1 MNYKNLLFFNKS
13 GSQTNLIWNGNFWEA
28 RLLLPKVSVGLFEI
42 EHFFIIEKFNDAQGN
57 VIYGY
62 PHITPEVSSNSSG
75 SGVYGTFKSGSNVI
89 YTDVTPLADYVG
101 AKLFCDQ
108 FPTGNTIISVDLS
121 LKSITLQNNS
131 TVTVSGVPLFFN
143 LWRSSFETTRNVL
156 DFDAFDSFDAKI
168 VSGKDYITTNI
179 DLSAISESEEELMI
193 LGDGIPKDARITSI
207 SGKNIY
213 LNKICTQSL
222 DSTKVFVYPV
232 EEKNDVSG
240 YIYQYE
246 LLEDSTLDAPVLKSL
261 QTAYFKI
268 GYDSSET
275 IVNDVRVSNSVDSSS
290 VSVNLAINSDEE
302 GIFGRTLVIEDLSLG
317 YPKIVARIEIHA
329 ETEGEDERYKTLLS
343 NFGRRLNAEDT
354 YVLRDSDPKEPLTDY
369 EILNVKRKEL
379 LLEGHEI
386 FPYVGSYKGLI
397 NAIRF
402 FGYQDLRVKE
412 YWLNIKKS
420 ENAKSALEENQAV
433 LDSMGSQTQ
442 SQSTLIASLLDDE
455 NSDKYK
461 QVEIYGKKDDGTYG
475 LKSPIEKLF
484 PSSSFKKTA
493 LFGLFYDINKV
504 IENRYDQFDYPVVE
518 NAFVFSPDEVLIKLF
533 GLKEKLKKEYLPL
546 NARIIDITGEGVYFT
561 VYKTR
566 GWVDNLK
573 IDQLD
578 QGLDIDLSF
587 SPDFGYI
594 EDLRY
599 FNLRPND
606 SVPTVPYVGPDPF
619 TYTYST
625 YGNLTLPSSANPPIS
640 GRDSKKLADAIS
652 NFYDERNTSGLAK
665 LNLGDNQKY
674 RKLFDGQDYEI
685 PSGFPTVIEITS
697 FNLSWDELN
706 NKWEG
711 LDRNVSTYST
721 TLASVSDLT
730 GYTGN
735 NLISSSVNHT
745 FDNGLKFGELFDLTL
760 PASITYL
767 IASTGRVQLKFT
779 SNDDSNYSFLTEV
792 QTYSQSTGISN
803 LKLLWVKETPIV
815 LDDWKVEIVNLFS
828 QNLDFEYYDYSFNP
842 DGFYAWDNLRFAGFY
857 EVEWTITKKDDRP
870 YKYEFRGKISDYYK
884 IPIILPYSGIYSV
897 KCRVWDGFN
906 DICSVHYENSIEVKT
921 RDLEVAN
928 VARYREAEIYTWEN
942 VSKSWDD
949 HSSLWVFPIEKNE
962 ESDKKTSKEILT
974 PAEYGNQFNEGQEC
988 KVLKH
993 FGEVIGSAPLKF
1005 GLQKMILSGF
1015 TSTYPGGG
1023 IGPVLVTI
1031 NSSYLPHS
1039 FIEGE
1044 KITLIDNYNVTGNL
1058 SGQYNIFNVT
1068 STGFSLPIV
1077 LNSSVT
1083 ASQFSVIKT
1092 GSIKVEY
1099 NGKTY
1104 ANINFNGRLDTTLG
1118 NLMSAFNNVLKDP
1131 QFAIDTITDTSVSSA
1146 TVQEWMEV
1154 TFKAPIGVGDTFN
1167 GKKLEVTTTGGLYVY
1182 DGSSVGRTAQAE
1194 ITGGVNAYDQY
1205 VDFDFNGDLPVENM
1219 RYYGT
1224 KALNWDAFD
1233 QLEWENL
1240 YSQTW
1245 GSYDFHEGWLGGFSL
1260 YNLQSGDKLRVGSG
1274 SRGIV
1279 LGNASSPDPSPN
1291 YLDLNE
1297 ACDQLNASR
1306 DSGISKFNYEVRG
1319 FSKLGNNF
1327 NFQGSPIGSPLI
1339 TLAIPYNEESE
1350 SFDVQTGASPAAGAA
1365 TSMFPDKNGDI
1376 IMGGVYDVRVFKS
1389 PTDFDNYPISALY
1402 PGSVPRKVQVD
1413 EYHRWW
1419 CYGESCTVPL
1429 VVYDRYYPE
1438 NTLIFSTSPVTSF
1451 ANPGLNYI
1459 VPLPV
1464 SSFQILC
1471 LAIDKLTDNFTMY
1484 VKYQQT
1490 YSISPSATDN
1500 VFRLLEFN
1508 ASTKEFKDLS
1518 VQGPVWIGG
1527 ASPKTYDQ
1535 GSIVTY
1541 NGESYIS
1548 LINSNI
1554 SNNPASSPN
1563 NWKKIEQD
1571 PLTKLDTSVIYI
1583 RQLKYEYTG
1592 KESKLWMATNNG
1604 IKIYDGVKISS
1615 VDISNSGLHTNDV
1628 YAITIDETNAKW
1640 IGTSDGISYYDNGRW
1655 GCWTP
1660 STRTELPIAKYRNIV
1675 NIGNGRIFCI
1685 AQIGTEIYKLIY
1697 FNGITIK
1704 VYDYDPGTTSQ
1715 FAPANYLDYD
1725 YEDLYFMMNEVKYID
1740 VTFTRYPGDIMYLG
1754 DVYRIGQNYVVSGY
1768 WNPTYTG
1775 VYYQT
1780 QNLFMRKVSYTIP
1793 YIHASSKYTGYSG
1806 WDFIYH
1812 LSYRPVPDPIYLKL
1826 KGISETEINF
1836 NFIVGP
1842 LFTSSVNIGKDP
1854 QLPYVDTRSWKMPHW
1869 LNYDFSKITNAHPNI
1884 NPDDLFLDAPLRDI
1898 ESGIASKESYWKNS
1912 NVIRSSDKNAGN
1924 LIDSFEWVIKI
1935 GDGSD
1940 DRGMSV
1946 FVGEDGYI
1954 YVTGYFQDTAYFG
1967 AKNNLPAGANTT
1979 LSSTGCKSIF
1989 VAKYNQVGVIQWAR
2003 KYGDDGSSG
2012 SRDYDYTPTGIK
2024 VDHLGNVIIVGYKNK
2039 VRNNTS
2045 GELPDNLYIKW
2056 NGDAQLVISTSLF
2069 TSPTVND
2076 TEIISDLAIDR
2087 VGNVYVAGNFTGT
2100 ITSGI
2105 KTITSAPSVQ
2115 EVFAA
2120 RIEGDGNI
2128 KWLNKMNT
2136 GGEESDPSLHIGE
2149 SYEDLYIAFNS
2160 KLGLDQK
2167 IYLNR
2172 YTSYDFHA
2180 DWSKTIT
2187 NTNFGTF
2194 TTKPHIRVSK
2204 NGEIALGAS
2213 FKGKLTVDDISFT
2226 SIGDS
2231 DIAVFKF
2238 NGYRPLW
2245 GKNVGSF
2252 YSDFCQDIGID
2263 SEGNIFVLGSYSGY
2277 LTASPSFSSPNY
2289 YPSPQGDLD
2298 VIMFKYDQE
2307 GTLLDIV
2314 DSGGL
2319 GRDEGMSISFD
2330 KDDNIYLTGY
2340 VTGQANFSNW
2350 VVSPGGGEDAFVG
2363 KISNLK
2369 YRTGKKIGNVFS
2381 LFGAQTWDIGDDKI
2395 SHKEFEVPMGST
2407 VVFNPLDSLIPGKRN
2422 HVWKLIYD
2430 GSSEEIINIKDVKS
2444 FIWTF
2449 NKPGFY
2455 SLYLQVEDSNGN
2467 VSIFD
2472 KKGYI
2477 RVIDHKNPPAGEI
2490 IEYVNSEIY
2499 RKRAIYEA
2507 KTTPQLA

>member
-13 GSQTNLIWNGNFWEA
+13 GHQTNLIWNGNFWES

-42 EHFFIIEKFNDAQGN
+42 EHFFIIEKFNDSLGN
-57 VIYGY
+57 VVYGY
-62 PHITPEVSSNSSG
+62 PHITPDVSANNSG
-75 SGVYGTFKSGSNVI
+75 SGIYGNFKSGSNII
-89 YTDVTPLADYVG
+89 YTDITPIAEYVG

-108 FPTGNTIISVDLS
+108 FPNGNTITAVDPT
-121 LKSITLQNNS
+121 LKSITVQNNATT
-131 TVTVSGVPLFFN
+131 TVNGAPLFFN

-156 DFDAFDSFDAKI
+156 DFDAFDSFNAKI
-168 VSGKDYITTNI
+168 ISGKDYITTNV
-179 DLSAISESEEELMI
+179 DLTSISESEEELMI

-232 EEKNDVSG
+232 EEKNDVSN

-246 LLEDSTLDAPVLKSL
+246 LLEDSTLDAPVLNSL

-275 IVNDVRVSNSVDSSS
+275 IVDGVRVSGSVDSSS
-290 VSVNLAINSDEE
+290 VSINLALNSEDE

-317 YPKIVARIEIHA
+317 YPKIIARIEIHA

-354 YVLRDSDPKEPLTDY
+354 YVLRDADPKEPLTDY
-369 EILNVKRKEL
+369 EILNIKRKEL

-420 ENAKSALEENQAV
+420 ESPKTALEENQAV
-433 LDSMGSQTQ
+433 LDSMSSQTR

-455 NSDKYK
+455 NSNKYK

-493 LFGLFYDINKV
+493 LFGLFYDINRV
-504 IENRYDQFDYPVVE
+504 VEDRYDQFDYPIVE

-546 NARIIDITGEGVYFT
+546 NARIIDITGEGVYFSI
-561 VYKTR
+561 YKTR
-566 GWVDNLK
+566 GWIDNLK
-573 IDQLD
+573 IDQLN
-578 QGLDIDLSF
+578 QGLDLELSF

-606 SVPTVPYVGPDPF
+606 SVPTVPYVGPNPF

-625 YGNLTLPSSANPPIS
+625 YGNLTLPSSSNPIIS
-640 GRDSKKLADAIS
+640 GKNSKKLASAIS
-652 NFYDERNTSGLAK
+652 NFYEERNTSGLPK

-674 RKLFDGQDYEI
+674 RKLSDGQDYEV

-721 TLASVSDLT
+721 TLASIGDLT

-735 NLISSSVNHT
+735 NLISTSINHS
-745 FDNGLKFGELFDLTL
+745 FDNTLKFGDLFDVNL
-760 PASITYL
+760 PTSITYL
-767 IASTGRVQLKFT
+767 IASTGKVQLKFT
-779 SNDDSNYSFLTEV
+779 SNDDAAYSFLTEV
-792 QTYSQSTGISN
+792 QTYSQSTGIAN
-803 LKLLWVKETPIV
+803 LKLLWVKETPII

-828 QNLDFEYYDYSFNP
+828 QNLDFEYYDYSFNS

-857 EVEWTITKKDDRP
+857 EVEWTITKKGDRP

-884 IPIILPYSGIYSV
+884 LPIILPYSGIYSV

-906 DICSVHYENSIEVKT
+906 DICTVHYENSIEVKT

-928 VARYREAEIYTWEN
+928 VARYREAEVYTWEN
-942 VSKSWDD
+942 VSKTWDD

-962 ESDKKTSKEILT
+962 DDKHKTSKEILT

-988 KVLKH
+988 KVLKS
-993 FGEVIGSAPLKF
+993 FGETIGTAPLKF
-1005 GLQKMILSGF
+1005 GLQKMVLSGF

-1023 IGPVLVTI
+1023 QGPVLVTI
-1031 NSSYLPHS
+1031 NPSYLPHS
-1039 FIEGE
+1039 FVNGE
-1044 KITLIDNYNVTGNL
+1044 KVTLIDNYNVTGNL

-1092 GSIKVEY
+1092 GNIKVQYE
-1099 NGKTY
+1099 GRTY
-1104 ANINFNGRLDTTLG
+1104 ANISFNGRLDTTLG

-1131 QFAIDTITDTSVSSA
+1131 QFAIDTITDATVASA

-1167 GKKLEVTTTGGLYVY
+1167 GKKLDVTTTGGLYVY
-1182 DGSSVGRTAQAE
+1182 NGVAVGRTAQAE
-1194 ITGGVNAYDQY
+1194 ISGGVNPYGQY

-1233 QLEWENL
+1233 QLEWENM

-1260 YNLQSGDKLRVGSG
+1260 YNLQSGDKLRVGSK

-1279 LGNASSPDPSPN
+1279 LGNVSSPDLSPN
-1291 YLDLNE
+1291 YLDLRE

-1306 DSGISKFNYEVRG
+1306 DPGISKFTYEVRG

-1327 NFQGSPIGSPLI
+1327 NFHGSPVGSPLI
-1339 TLAIPYNEESE
+1339 TLAIPYNEES
-1350 SFDVQTGASPAAGAA
+1350 SSYDVQTGASPGAGAA

-1376 IMGGVYDVRVFKS
+1376 IMGGVYDVRVFKY
-1389 PTDFDNYPISALY
+1389 PTDFDNYPIAAQY
-1402 PGSVPRKVQVD
+1402 PGSSPRKVQVD

-1419 CYGESCTVPL
+1419 CYGENCTVPL

-1459 VPLPV
+1459 VPLPT

-1471 LAIDKLTDNFTMY
+1471 LGIDKLTDNFTMY

-1490 YSISPSATDN
+1490 YTISPSATDN

-1508 ASTKEFKDLS
+1508 ASTKEFKNLS
-1518 VQGPVWIGG
+1518 VQGPVWTII
-1527 ASPKTYDQ
+1527 KTYDQ
-1535 GSIVTY
+1535 GSIITY
-1541 NGESYIS
+1541 NGQSYIS
-1548 LINSNI
+1548 LVNTNI
-1554 SNNPASSPN
+1554 GNNPATSPSS
-1563 NWKKIEQD
+1563 WEIIEQD

-1583 RQLKYEYTG
+1583 RQLKYEYFG
-1592 KESKLWMATNNG
+1592 KYSKLWMATNNG
-1604 IKIYDGVKISS
+1604 IKTYDGVRISS
-1615 VDISNSGLHTNDV
+1615 IDISNSGLHTNDV

-1640 IGTSDGISYYDNGRW
+1640 IGTSDGMAYYDNGRW

-1660 STRTELPIAKYRNIV
+1660 SSRSELPIAKYRNIV
-1675 NIGNGRIFCI
+1675 NLGNGRIFCI
-1685 AQIGTEIYKLIY
+1685 AQTGSQNYKLIY

-1704 VYDYDPGTTSQ
+1704 VYDYDPGTTNQ

-1740 VTFTRYPGDIMYLG
+1740 GTFTRYPGDIMYLG
-1754 DVYRIGQNYVVSGY
+1754 DVYRIGQNYVVPGY

-1780 QNLFMRKVSYTIP
+1780 QNLYMRKVSYTIP
-1793 YIHASSKYTGYSG
+1793 FIHASSKYTGHSG

-1826 KGISETEINF
+1826 KGISETEVNF

-1842 LFTSSVNIGKDP
+1842 LYTSSVNIGKDP
-1854 QLPYVDTRSWKMPHW
+1854 QLPYADSRSWKMPHW
-1869 LNYDFSKITNAHPNI
+1869 LNYDFSKITDAHPNI
-1884 NPDDLFLDAPLRDI
+1884 NQDDLFLDAPLKDI
-1898 ESGIASKESYWKNS
+1898 ESGIASKEPYWRNS
-1912 NVIRSSDKNAGN
+1912 NLIRSSDRNTGN
-1924 LIDSFEWVIKI
+1924 IIDSFEWVIKI

-1940 DRGMSV
+1940 DRGMRV

-1954 YVTGYFQDTAYFG
+1954 YVAGYFQDTAYFG
-1967 AKNNLPAGANTT
+1967 AKNNLPSGANTT
-1979 LSSTGCKSIF
+1979 LSSPGCKSIF

-2003 KYGDDGSSG
+2003 KYGEDGTLG
-2012 SRDYDYTPTGIK
+2012 SRDYDYTPMGIK
-2024 VDHLGNVIIVGYKNK
+2024 VDHLGNVIVVGYKNK

-2056 NGDAQLVISTSLF
+2056 NGDAQLVAATSLF
-2069 TSPTVND
+2069 TSPTIND
-2076 TEIISDLAIDR
+2076 TEVISDLAIDR

-2100 ITSGI
+2100 ITSGT
-2105 KTITSAPSVQ
+2105 KTITSATSTQ

-2120 RIEGDGNI
+2120 RIEGDGSV
-2128 KWLNKMNT
+2128 KWLKKMGT
-2136 GGEESDPSLHIGE
+2136 GGEEADPSLHIGE

-2160 KLGLDQK
+2160 KTGSDQK

-2172 YTSYDFHA
+2172 YTSYDFNP
-2180 DWSKTIT
+2180 DWSKTIS
-2187 NTNFGTF
+2187 NTDFGTF

-2213 FKGKLTVDDISFT
+2213 FKGKLSVDNISFT

-2245 GKNVGSF
+2245 GKNVGSL

-2263 SEGNIFVLGSYSGY
+2263 SEGSIFVLGSYSGY
-2277 LTASPSFSSPNY
+2277 VTASPNYSSPNY
-2289 YPSPQGDLD
+2289 YPSPQGNLD
-2298 VIMFKYDQE
+2298 VIMFKYDPN

-2340 VTGQANFSNW
+2340 VTGQSNFSNW

-2369 YRTGKKIGNVFS
+2369 YKTGKKIGDPFS
-2381 LFGAQTWDIGDDKI
+2381 LFGSQTWDIGDDKI

-2407 VVFNPLDSLIPGKRN
+2407 VVFNPIDSLIPGKRN
-2422 HVWKLIYD
+2422 HVWKLVYD
-2430 GSSEEIINIKDVKS
+2430 ASNEEIINVKDVKS

-2467 VSIFD
+2467 LSIFD

-2477 RVIDHKNPPAGEI
+2477 RVIDHKNPPAGEV
-2490 IEYVNSEIY
+2490 IEYVNSEIF

-2507 KTTPQLA
+2507 KTIPQLA